1 MKQTRRNTN
10 TQLKKCKSITNVLQ
24 YIRVLT
30 LRLFSITAALPAR
43 VLRAYV
49 SPRSIQSLIISHC
62 KNTREIQKQYGGH
75 KLVKTSEVNY
85 FQADIK
91 KEEGKR
97 TKRDSGSEKS
107 TNK

>member
-1 MKQTRRNTN
+1 
-10 TQLKKCKSITNVLQ
+10 
-24 YIRVLT
+24 
-30 LRLFSITAALPAR
+30 
-43 VLRAYV
+43 
-49 SPRSIQSLIISHC
+49 
-62 KNTREIQKQYGGH
+62 
-75 KLVKTSEVNY
+75 VKTSEVNY